1 MIGIDEVAQLASHQG
16 ASTLRVLAQHHLVPD
31 SHQINT
37 VNLYQCEPLH
47 SADKRGYIDWVGHG
61 NSQATWGFDG
71 FRHPRDRQ
79 NEVPGAL
86 QFPQRFVA
94 AADLQTFACIRE
106 VEMQTQRLGQRGTV
120 FVIVAG
126 EMTANDVNRFGL
138 PKGSLDLV
146 LLLRLCRINRTL

>member
-47 SADKRGYIDWVGHG
+47 RADKRGYIDWVGHG
-61 NSQATWGFDG
+61 NSQATRGFDG

-94 AADLQTFACIRE
+94 AADLQTFASEKLKCRHSALDSE
-106 VEMQTQRLGQRGTV
+106 VRF

-146 LLLRLCRINRTL
+146 LLLHLCRINKTL